1 MPERG
6 SSSKHSST
14 LLQFEIVPATDDHHI
29 VVRSF
34 DLGCLAIAD
43 CECRRERQGELGS
56 RGSDHQAL
64 RPFHQEEEPQ
74 ERELGESLSVI
85 WVPISGLFA
94 GAAVISRCPAQT
106 ERCRSGRSGRSRKPL
121 SLLRGTEGSN
131 PSLSASAPFAI
142 IRTHPQNGVDY
153 NVLWGIIPCSVRRT
167 SQPNGYR
174 DGDES
179 MGTRIGTERLP
190 H

>member
-1 MPERG
+1 VRGRAGPFVWHCELSRFPAILPAPKYGLIQNRAGERLIKQAFVNVVAIRDSPG
-6 SSSKHSST
+6 HRRSSHRC
-14 LLQFEIVPATDDHHI
+14 QEF
-29 VVRSF
+29 RSG
-34 DLGCLAIAD
+34 LLAIVD

-121 SLLRGTEGSN
+121 SLLRGPRVRIPPS
-131 PSLSASAPFAI
+131 PPARHSLSSVP
-142 IRTHPQNGVDY
+142 IRK
-153 NVLWGIIPCSVRRT
+153 
-167 SQPNGYR
+167 
-174 DGDES
+174 
-179 MGTRIGTERLP
+179 MA
-190 H
+190 